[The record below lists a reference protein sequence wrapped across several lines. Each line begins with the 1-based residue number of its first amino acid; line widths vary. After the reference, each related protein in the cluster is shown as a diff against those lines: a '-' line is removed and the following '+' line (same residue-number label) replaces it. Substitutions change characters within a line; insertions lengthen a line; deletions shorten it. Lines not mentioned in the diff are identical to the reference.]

1 MPIFHLE
8 LNWKLTHTSQPE
20 KDTNDTAGSE
30 FTPNIK
36 VQNLRKYKMFQLQ
49 IWILVQHDN
58 SKEKNIKNQNIH

>member
-36 VQNLRKYKMFQLQ
+36 STKSDKIQDVSITDLNISPTWQFKRKK
-49 IWILVQHDN
+49 H
-58 SKEKNIKNQNIH
+58 